1 MIKLIDLIFLSGLA
15 EALLSAFIG
24 AKSVSKIHLNIMR
37 SQYRLLAEF
46 IIFISVMVTKC
57 NQ

>member
-37 SQYRLLAEF
+37 SQYRLLAKF
-46 IIFISVMVTKC
+46 IIFISYQTHKL
-57 NQ
+57 